1 MSERFEFFVKLEHW
15 AEKFSEKISDSPLA
29 DLLSDKT
36 TSLDQKVK
44 TNLTYLFSYGLAL
57 GPILFVFFVVLIN
70 QNIRAK
76 NSRHVNLEKQIKSVE
91 SYQKNL
97 DGLKS
102 KLISSTKFS
111 STGKANSFFHSLL
124 RGGKL
129 PSAAIS
135 VSDIQESFAGQLKK
149 ISLNLNFNKLGSKE
163 LSDLIKGIQRKPG
176 AKIIELNIRSD
187 QSSRLALG
195 TMKMEI
201 VTK

>member
-1 MSERFEFFVKLEHW
+1 MKNKLSPLNLT
-15 AEKFSEKISDSPLA
+15 KKISTA
-29 DLLSDKT
+29 
-36 TSLDQKVK
+36 
-44 TNLTYLFSYGLAL
+44 
-57 GPILFVFFVVLIN
+57 
-70 QNIRAK
+70 
-76 NSRHVNLEKQIKSVE
+76 
-91 SYQKNL
+91 
-97 DGLKS
+97 LKS
-102 KLISSTKFS
+102 KLISSSKLS

-129 PSAAIS
+129 PPTAVS
-135 VSDIQESFAGQLKK
+135 VSDIKESFAGQLKK

-176 AKIIELNIRSD
+176 ARIIELNIRSD